1 MASKLYNGL
10 TLPLLDTSIPIP
22 PSGSVTLFARINQSV
37 WLKYSDGTE
46 ERISE

>member
-10 TLPLLDTSIPIP
+10 TLPILDTAIPIP
-22 PSGSVTLFARINQSV
+22 PAGKVILFARINQSV
-37 WLKYSDGTE
+37 WVKYSDGTE